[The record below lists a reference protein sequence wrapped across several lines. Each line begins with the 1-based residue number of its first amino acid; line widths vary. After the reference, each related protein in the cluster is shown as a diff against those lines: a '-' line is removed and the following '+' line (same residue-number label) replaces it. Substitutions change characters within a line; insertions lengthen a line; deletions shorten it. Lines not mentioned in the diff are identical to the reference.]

1 MRQLLKSALLC
12 IGICSSVISCDTMP
26 EPEVNSIDV
35 LTSNVLKSSSFKAL
49 GVAPNDLNIQSSQ
62 FTTSEKEAIY
72 IPYAGESLGKGI
84 VALFDK
90 NSYKIQTVVQF
101 EIKMDGDLNKFK
113 ESMENGTF
121 NGEMTFINS
130 NYNVQFELKNSKMLK
145 KSISKQS
152 RASACGPMS
161 QPGGALDCAGA
172 RLEQMN
178 WLDSAAVYLSGFM
191 PWLVQEVASCLLD
204 GCVV

>member
-12 IGICSSVISCDTMP
+12 VGICCSVISCDTMP
-26 EPEVNSIDV
+26 EPEINSIDV
-35 LTSNVLKSSSFKAL
+35 LTSKVLESSNFDAL
-49 GVAPNDLNIQSSQ
+49 GISPNELNIQASQ

-90 NSYKIQTVVQF
+90 ASYKIRTVAQF
-101 EIKMDGDLNKFK
+101 EIKMEGDLNNFQ
-113 ESMENGTF
+113 ESMGNGTF

-130 NYNVQFELKNSKMLK
+130 SYNLHFELRNSKILK
-145 KSISKQS
+145 KSVTKQA
-152 RASACGPMS
+152 RALACGPMS

-178 WLDSAAVYLSGFM
+178 YWDKAFVYLSGFM
-191 PWLVQEVASCLLD
+191 PWLAQETISCMID